1 MGGSPKRRIAGETY
15 KTWKKLKK
23 LVDKQK
29 ERWYYKPRC
38 WGNALKQRLSRRSLK
53 RLPVRQQKRKIKKV
67 EKSSW
72 QTANNM
78 IWYQSCSGEEITK
91 INKRTLITEQWNNLE
106 KFLKVLFFKEL
117 TFKNSKKGCSPI
129 GDWRDE
135 IAKQLFWPNQTH
147 FIREF
152 DPGSGWTLAA
162 CLTHASRT
170 RNFKWDFGGF
180 WNS

>member
-1 MGGSPKRRIAGETY
+1 MAFSAVSFWMIFIKTAALPAAMGVRKVIL
-15 KTWKKLKK
+15 KKWKKMKK
-23 LVDKQK
+23 VVDKQK

-53 RLPVRQQKRKIKKV
+53 RLPVRQQKKKNEKV

-72 QTANNM
+72 QTANDM

-117 TFKNSKKGCSPI
+117 TFKNSKKGK
-129 GDWRDE
+129 
-135 IAKQLFWPNQTH
+135 IAKQLFWPNQTLYQ
-147 FIREF
+147 RVWSWLRMNAGGVLNTCKSNEEF
-152 DPGSGWTLAA
+152 
-162 CLTHASRT
+162 
-170 RNFKWDFGGF
+170 
-180 WNS
+180 